1 MERDA
6 KNNAI
11 APMVTAAAHKV
22 DDSSIESGV
31 HEGVDRWRARDCRTI
46 SACGDRTPTID
57 KGSGRV

>member
-22 DDSSIESGV
+22 DEPVKLGV
-31 HEGVDRWRARDCRTI
+31 RHDRAAILDRRVAGPTGGV
-46 SACGDRTPTID
+46 G
-57 KGSGRV
+57 GGYV